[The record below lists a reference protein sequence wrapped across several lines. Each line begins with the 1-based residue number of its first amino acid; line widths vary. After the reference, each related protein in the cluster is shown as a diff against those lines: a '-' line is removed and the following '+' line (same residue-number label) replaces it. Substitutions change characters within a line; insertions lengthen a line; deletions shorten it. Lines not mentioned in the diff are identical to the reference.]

1 MLGQLE
7 GHILGLGITSALI
20 DVHIHIMY
28 MYVHVTLA
36 LSTTD
41 AQVTFIC

>member
-7 GHILGLGITSALI
+7 GHFLCLGLTSALI
-20 DVHIHIMY
+20 YVHIHIMY
-28 MYVHVTLA
+28 MYVHITPA

-41 AQVTFIC
+41 AQVTFIY